1 MHTHEE
7 REEFDMSDHQT
18 VVPTPST
25 SSPLTGL
32 LLAEFL
38 GAFNDHAW
46 KMVVALLSIRAAT
59 AGLAPGSA
67 AFETASQSQ
76 ATIAFVVYTLPLAVF
91 SLPAGPIADRF
102 SKRTVIVWLKLF
114 EVLVLLGGTVSLA
127 MGGSIWP
134 LFAALGLMSFQS
146 ALYSPSKYGIIP
158 ELVPHEK
165 LAHANG
171 LLEMWT
177 FLAIIVGT
185 ALGGFL
191 LDASGSSPWIAG
203 AVLTLCATGGWFASM
218 SIPKVQPATLEPVG
232 VVESVRDAWSILS
245 GDRVLRLS
253 VMGSILFWGIV
264 SLLGQDILVYAKGIT
279 AGSANS
285 DTLSG
290 LPMALYGIGVA
301 AGSMLAARL
310 SGPKVEYGLI
320 PLGSV
325 GIAAFTVL
333 FGLFGPGI
341 AGTLLVMAILGVSS
355 GLILVPLDS
364 IMQWRSPAHRRGAV
378 IALAN
383 VFIFGGTVAGSLG
396 AGLLA
401 NTGFDA
407 REIILCT
414 ALLTTGGTLWALWLL
429 PDFLLRL
436 VIVITTNIFYRLTI
450 VGSVNV
456 PREGG
461 ALLVSNH
468 VSFIDGFLVIAST
481 DRPVRFIVDE
491 MYYNHWLLNPF
502 MRALHVIPVSGTG
515 GLRVVLKALRDAG
528 TSLDEGELVCIF
540 PEGEVTR
547 TGMMLPFRRGLERII
562 KGRTAPIIP
571 IHLDRV
577 WGSVYSRSGGRFL
590 TKIPERYPHPITVA
604 FGTPLP
610 AETRVAQVRQIV
622 MEMGTAAWEHRR
634 GDARPLHHYAI
645 RTLRTRPWRFA
656 AGDINTW
663 HTSRIE
669 ALASIIALS
678 RALRR
683 HWEGQKNVGL
693 LLPTTPA
700 GAWTNVAAALGGRV
714 SVNLNWTAG
723 PAGMASAARQAGLK
737 TVLTS
742 RAFLEKAAIDL
753 PDTVQPLYLEDIAA
767 GITRFDRLSALALAL
782 TAPIRLLERIAG
794 AGRTPDVDET
804 ATIIFSSG
812 STGEPKGVML
822 SHWNIGSNVDGVA
835 QVLTV
840 DSSDT
845 LLGVL
850 PLFHS
855 FGTMSMWFALRTGIG
870 LVFHPNPLDSVA
882 IGGLVEKF
890 GATMLIATPT
900 FLQIYM
906 RRCTPGQLGSLRIVL
921 TGAER
926 LPDKVANAFEEKFG
940 IRPIEG
946 YGATEC
952 APAITVSTLD
962 FRGRGIYQFGSR
974 RGFVGHPVPGLSIRV
989 VDQDSGEPLPHGK
1002 PGMLLVRGPNV
1013 MKGYIGREDL
1023 TAKAIRDGWYV
1034 TGDIAVMDENGFVR
1048 ITDRLSRFSKIGGE
1062 MVPHGRVEEALQA
1075 ASGLDVMTFAVTA
1088 IPDERKGE
1096 RLAVLHTL
1104 DESRVPGILE
1114 QMTASGLPNLF
1125 IPRRDSFVRVDKL
1138 PMLGTGKLDLRAI
1151 RQIAQ
1156 EKLGPASPA

>member
-1 MHTHEE
+1 
-7 REEFDMSDHQT
+7 MSDH
-18 VVPTPST
+18 PTAV
-25 SSPLTGL
+25 SSQPATRPLAGL

-59 AGLAPGSA
+59 AGITAGTPE
-67 AFETASQSQ
+67 FETASQSQ
-76 ATIAFVVYTLPLAVF
+76 ATIAFVVYTLPLAIF

-102 SKRTVIVWLKLF
+102 SKRSVIIWLKMF
-114 EVLVLLGGTVSLA
+114 EVLVLLGGTLSLA
-127 MGGSIWP
+127 VGGPIWP
-134 LFAALGLMSFQS
+134 LFAALGLMSLQS
-146 ALYSPSKYGIIP
+146 ALYSPSKYGIVP
-158 ELVPHEK
+158 ELVPHEQ

-203 AVLTLCATGGWFASM
+203 AVLTFCATGGWIASLT
-218 SIPKVQPATLEPVG
+218 IPKVEPATTEPVG
-232 VVESVRDAWSILS
+232 VIESVRDAWAILS
-245 GDRVLRLS
+245 SDRVLRLS

-264 SLLGQDILVYAKGIT
+264 SLLGQDILVYAKAIT

-301 AGSMLAARL
+301 GGSMLAARL
-310 SGPKVEYGLI
+310 SGQMVEYGLI

-325 GIAAFTVL
+325 GIAMFTLL

-341 AGTLLVMAILGVSS
+341 GGTLFVMLLLGLSS

-383 VFIFGGTVAGSLG
+383 VFIFGGTVGGSLG

-401 NTGFDA
+401 NSGLDA
-407 REIILCT
+407 QQIILFT
-414 ALLTTGGTLWALWLL
+414 AILTTGGTIWALWLL

-436 VIVITTNIFYRLTI
+436 VIVIMTNIFYKLTVI
-450 VGSVNV
+450 GGTNV
-456 PREGG
+456 PQKGG

-491 MYYNHWLLNPF
+491 IYYSHWLLNPF
-502 MRALHVIPVSGTG
+502 MRAMHVIPVSGTG

-528 TSLDEGELVCIF
+528 ASLDEGELVCIF

-562 KGRTAPIIP
+562 KGRSAPIIP

-590 TKIPERYPHPITVA
+590 TKIPERYPHPITVS
-604 FGTPLP
+604 FGAPLP
-610 AETRVAQVRQIV
+610 AETRVAEVRQVV
-622 MEMGTAAWEHRR
+622 MEMGSAAWGQRKA
-634 GDARPLHHYAI
+634 DARPLHHYAI
-645 RTLRTRPWRFA
+645 RMLRTRPWRFI
-656 AGDINTW
+656 AGDVNTW

-669 ALASIIALS
+669 ALSAIIALA
-678 RALRR
+678 RALRP
-683 HWEGQKNVGL
+683 HWAGQKNVGL
-693 LLPTTPA
+693 LLPTTIP
-700 GAWTNVAAALGGRV
+700 GAWSNVAATLGGHV

-723 PAGMASAARQAGLK
+723 QAGLTSAARQAGLK

-742 RAFLEKAAIDL
+742 RAFMEKAAITL
-753 PDTVQPLYLEDIAA
+753 PDDVTPLFLEDIGA
-767 GITRFDRLSALALAL
+767 GITRFDRLTAFALAL
-782 TAPIRLLERIAG
+782 TAPIRVLEWIAG
-794 AGRTPDVDET
+794 ADSTPTVDDT

-840 DSSDT
+840 DSSDR
-845 LLGVL
+845 LLVVL

-855 FGTMSMWFALRTGIG
+855 FGTLSMWFALRTGMG
-870 LVFHPNPLDSVA
+870 LIFHPNPLDSVA
-882 IGGLVEKF
+882 IGSLVEKF

-906 RRCTPGQLGSLRIVL
+906 RRCTPGQFGSLRIVL

-926 LPDKVANAFEEKFG
+926 LPEKVANAFEEKFG

-952 APAITVSTLD
+952 SPAITVSTLD

-974 RGFVGHPVPGLSIRV
+974 RGFVGHPVPGLSVRV
-989 VDQDSGEPLPHGK
+989 IDRDTGAPLPPGK
-1002 PGMLLVRGPNV
+1002 SGLLLVSGPNV
-1013 MKGYIGREDL
+1013 MKGYIGRDDL
-1023 TAKAIRDGWYV
+1023 TAKAIRDGFYV
-1034 TGDIAVMDENGFVR
+1034 TGDIAVMDENGFIR

-1062 MVPHGRVEEALQA
+1062 MVPHGRVEEALQS

-1088 IPDERKGE
+1088 VPDERKGE

-1104 DESRVPGILE
+1104 DEARIPDLLE
-1114 QMTASGLPNLF
+1114 KLAAGGLPNLF

-1138 PMLGTGKLDLRAI
+1138 PLLGTGKMDLRAI

-1156 EKLGPASPA
+1156 EKLCVARGG

>member
-1 MHTHEE
+1 
-7 REEFDMSDHQT
+7 MSDHQT
-18 VVPTPST
+18 AVTTPS
-25 SSPLTGL
+25 SRSPLTGL

-46 KMVVALLSIRAAT
+46 KMVVALLSMRAAT
-59 AGLAPGSA
+59 AGLTPGTA

-76 ATIAFVVYTLPLAVF
+76 ATVAFVVYTLPLAIF

-102 SKRTVIVWLKLF
+102 SKRSVIVWLKLL

-127 MGGSIWP
+127 VGGSTWP
-134 LFAALGLMSFQS
+134 LFLALGLMSLQS

-203 AVLTLCATGGWFASM
+203 AVLTFCATGGWLASM
-218 SIPKVQPATLEPVG
+218 SIPKVQPATAEPVG

-245 GDRVLRLS
+245 SDRVLRLS

-264 SLLGQDILVYAKGIT
+264 SLLGQDILVYAKAIT

-310 SGPKVEYGLI
+310 SGPNVEYGLI

-341 AGTLLVMAILGVSS
+341 AGTLLVMTVLGVSS

-436 VIVITTNIFYRLTI
+436 VIVLATNVFYRLTI
-450 VGSVNV
+450 LGSVNV

-502 MRALHVIPVSGTG
+502 MRALHVIPVSSTG

-528 TSLDEGELVCIF
+528 SSLDEGELVCIF

-577 WGSVYSRSGGRFL
+577 WGSVYSRSSGRFL
-590 TKIPERYPHPITVA
+590 TKLPERYPHPVTVA

-634 GDARPLHHYAI
+634 ADARPLHHYAI

-678 RALRR
+678 RALRP

-693 LLPTTPA
+693 LLPTTTA

-742 RAFLEKAAIDL
+742 RTFLEKAAISL

-767 GITRFDRLSALALAL
+767 GISRFDRLSALALAL
-782 TAPIRLLERIAG
+782 TAPIRLLEHIAG
-794 AGRTPDVDET
+794 AERTPDVDET

-822 SHWNIGSNVDGVA
+822 SHWNIGSNVEGVA

-906 RRCTPGQLGSLRIVL
+906 RRCTPGQFGSLRIVL

-989 VDQDSGEPLPHGK
+989 VDQDTGEPLPHGK

-1023 TAKAIRDGWYV
+1023 TAKALRDGWYV

-1104 DESRVPGILE
+1104 DEGRVPAILE
-1114 QMTASGLPNLF
+1114 KMTASGLPNLF
-1125 IPRRDSFVRVDKL
+1125 IPRRDSFVHVDKL

-1156 EKLGPASPA
+1156 EKLGPVNPA

>member
-1 MHTHEE
+1 
-7 REEFDMSDHQT
+7 MSDPARPDSDR
-18 VVPTPST
+18 PTGIPA
-25 SSPLTGL
+25 LRGL

-46 KMVVALLSIRAAT
+46 KMVVALLSMRAAT
-59 AGLAPGSA
+59 AGLTAGTP
-67 AFETASQSQ
+67 AFEAASQYQ
-76 ATIAFVVYTLPLAVF
+76 ATVAFVVYTLPLAVF
-91 SLPAGPIADRF
+91 SLPAGPVADRF
-102 SKRTVIVWLKLF
+102 SKRSVIVWLKMF
-114 EVLVLLGGTVSLA
+114 EVLVLLLGTLSLA
-127 MGGSIWP
+127 LGGPVWP
-134 LFAALGLMSFQS
+134 LFLTLGLMSFQS

-177 FLAIIVGT
+177 FLAIIAGT
-185 ALGGFL
+185 GLGGLL
-191 LDASGSSPWIAG
+191 LDLSGTSPWIAG
-203 AVLTLCATGGWFASM
+203 IVLTLCALGGWAASLT
-218 SIPKVQPATLEPVG
+218 IPDVNPATAEPVG
-232 VVESVRDAWSILS
+232 VIESVRDAWAILS
-245 GDRVLRLS
+245 ADRVLRLS

-264 SLLGQDILVYAKGIT
+264 SLLGQDILVYAKAIT
-279 AGSANS
+279 AGNAHS
-285 DTLSG
+285 DSLSG
-290 LPMALYGIGVA
+290 LPMALYGVGVA

-310 SGPKVEYGLI
+310 SGQMVEYGLI
-320 PLGSV
+320 PLGSL
-325 GIAAFTVL
+325 GIALFTLV
-333 FGLFGPGI
+333 FGIFGPGI
-341 AGTLLVMAILGVSS
+341 AGTLFVMLLLGLSS

-383 VFIFGGTVAGSLG
+383 VFVFGGTVAGSLG

-401 NTGFDA
+401 GTGLDA
-407 REIILCT
+407 RQIILAT
-414 ALLTTGGTLWALWLL
+414 AVLTTGGTLWALWLL

-436 VIVITTNIFYRLTI
+436 VIVISTNIFYRLTI
-450 VGSVNV
+450 VGGTHV
-456 PREGG
+456 PQQGG

-491 MYYNHWLLNPF
+491 LYYHHWLLNPF
-502 MRALHVIPVSGTG
+502 MRALHVIPVSSTG

-528 TSLDEGELVCIF
+528 SALDEGELVCIF

-562 KGRTAPIIP
+562 KGRSAPIIP

-590 TKIPERYPHPITVA
+590 TKMPERYPHPVTVS

-610 AETRVAQVRQIV
+610 AETRVAHVRQII
-622 MEMGTAAWEHRR
+622 MEMGSAAWDHRR
-634 GDARPLHHYAI
+634 ADARPLHHHAI
-645 RTLRTRPWRFA
+645 RMLRTRPWRFI
-656 AGDINTW
+656 AGDQSTW
-663 HTSRIE
+663 HVSRLE
-669 ALASIIALS
+669 ALASIIALA
-678 RALRR
+678 RALRP
-683 HWEGQKNVGL
+683 HWEGQTHVGL
-693 LLPTTPA
+693 LLPTTIP
-700 GAWTNVAAALGGRV
+700 GAWANVAAALGGRV

-723 PAGMASAARQAGLK
+723 PAGMASAARQAGLRS
-737 TVLTS
+737 VLTS
-742 RAFLEKAAIDL
+742 RAFLEKASLTL
-753 PDTVQPLYLEDIAA
+753 PEGVTPLYLEDIAA
-767 GITRFDRLSALALAL
+767 GITRAARLSALLLAV
-782 TAPIRLLERIAG
+782 TAPIRLLERLAG
-794 AGRTPDVDET
+794 ASATPDIDDI

-822 SHWNIGSNVDGVA
+822 SHWNIGSNVEGVA
-835 QVLTV
+835 QVLSV
-840 DSSDT
+840 DGSDR
-845 LLGVL
+845 LLGAL

-855 FGTMSMWFALRTGIG
+855 FGTMSMWFALRTGMG

-906 RRCTPGQLGSLRIVL
+906 RRCTPGQFGSLRIVL

-926 LPDKVANAFEEKFG
+926 LPSKVADAFEEKFG

-962 FRGRGIYQFGSR
+962 FRGRGIYQYGSR
-974 RGFVGHPVPGLSIRV
+974 RGFVGHPVPGLSVRI
-989 VDQDSGEPLPHGK
+989 VDPDTGTPIPHGT

-1013 MKGYIGREDL
+1013 MRGYIGRDDL
-1023 TAKAIRDGWYV
+1023 TAKALRDGWYV
-1034 TGDIAVMDENGFVR
+1034 TGDIAVMDENGFIR

-1062 MVPHGRVEEALQA
+1062 MVPHGKVEEALQQ
-1075 ASGLDVMTFAVTA
+1075 ASGLDVMAFAVTA

-1104 DESRVPGILE
+1104 DESRIPELLE
-1114 QMTASGLPNLF
+1114 RLATAGLPNLF

-1138 PMLGTGKLDLRAI
+1138 PLLGTGKLDLRGI
-1151 RQIAQ
+1151 RQTALDALA
-1156 EKLGPASPA
+1156 KSPAA